1 MARTK
6 DVVLTPEQKE
16 QMEKEYLEF
25 IKPSTYGNNANP
37 SSHSSLYTDDVENPE
52 LRAIVENVAATTPY
66 RDGEPTNEAQSPPN
80 TQKRIS
86 GKQRKATLEEY
97 QQTFLQV
104 PKIDDRKPV
113 FVSSEARD
121 RLDRVV
127 RILGGRRMSVS
138 GIIENIVR
146 HHLSLY
152 EEDFEA
158 WRKL

>member
-6 DVVLTPEQKE
+6 DVVLTPEQE
-16 QMEKEYLEF
+16 EWMEKEYFDSL
-25 IKPSTYGNNANP
+25 KPMESQGNARNCNT
-37 SSHSSLYTDDVENPE
+37 LYDGIENSD
-52 LRAIVENVAATTPY
+52 LRTIVDNVSNME
-66 RDGEPTNEAQSPPN
+66 DNPTNEAQSQPN
-80 TQKRIS
+80 PQKRIS

-113 FVSSEARD
+113 FVSSDVRD

>member
-6 DVVLTPEQKE
+6 DVVLTPEQE
-16 QMEKEYLEF
+16 EWMEKEYFDSL
-25 IKPSTYGNNANP
+25 KPMESQGNARNCNT
-37 SSHSSLYTDDVENPE
+37 LYDGIENSD
-52 LRAIVENVAATTPY
+52 LRTIVDNVSNME
-66 RDGEPTNEAQSPPN
+66 DNPTNEAQSQPN
-80 TQKRIS
+80 PQKRIS

-113 FVSSEARD
+113 FVSSEMRD

-146 HHLSLY
+146 HHVNLY
-152 EEDFEA
+152 GEDFEA

>member
-6 DVVLTPEQKE
+6 DVVLTPEQE
-16 QMEKEYLEF
+16 EWMEKEYFDSL
-25 IKPSTYGNNANP
+25 KPIESQGNARNHN
-37 SSHSSLYTDDVENPE
+37 SFYDGIENSD
-52 LRAIVENVAATTPY
+52 LRTIVENVAATTSNTEDVPS
-66 RDGEPTNEAQSPPN
+66 NEAQSPPN
-80 TQKRIS
+80 PQKRIS

-104 PKIDDRKPV
+104 PRIDDRKPV
-113 FVSSEARD
+113 FVSSDVRD

-138 GIIENIVR
+138 GIIENIMR
-146 HHLSLY
+146 HHLDLY
-152 EEDFEA
+152 EDDFEA

>member
-16 QMEKEYLEF
+16 QMEREF
-25 IKPSTYGNNANP
+25 FDSLKPMESQGNARNHN
-37 SSHSSLYTDDVENPE
+37 SLYDDVENPE
-52 LRAIVENVAATTPY
+52 LRAIVKDVAATASNT
-66 RDGEPTNEAQSPPN
+66 GNEPTNEAQSPPN
-80 TQKRIS
+80 PQKRIS

-113 FVSSEARD
+113 FVSSEMRD

-127 RILGGRRMSVS
+127 CDLGRGEPKDSS
-138 GIIENIVR
+138 SN
-146 HHLSLY
+146 
-152 EEDFEA
+152 
-158 WRKL
+158 

>member
-6 DVVLTPEQKE
+6 DVVLTPEQE
-16 QMEKEYLEF
+16 EWMEKEYFDSL
-25 IKPSTYGNNANP
+25 KPMESQGNARNCNT
-37 SSHSSLYTDDVENPE
+37 LYDGIENSD
-52 LRAIVENVAATTPY
+52 LRTIVDNVSNME
-66 RDGEPTNEAQSPPN
+66 DNPTNEAQSQPN
-80 TQKRIS
+80 PQKRIS

-113 FVSSEARD
+113 FVSSEMRD

-146 HHLSLY
+146 HHVNLY

>member
-6 DVVLTPEQKE
+6 DVVLTPEQE
-16 QMEKEYLEF
+16 EWMEKEYFDSL
-25 IKPSTYGNNANP
+25 KPMESQGNARNCNT
-37 SSHSSLYTDDVENPE
+37 LYDGIENSD
-52 LRAIVENVAATTPY
+52 LRTIVDNVSNME
-66 RDGEPTNEAQSPPN
+66 DNPTNEAQSQPN
-80 TQKRIS
+80 PQKRIS

-113 FVSSEARD
+113 FVSSEMRD

-152 EEDFEA
+152 DEDFEA

>member
-16 QMEKEYLEF
+16 QMEREF
-25 IKPSTYGNNANP
+25 FDSLKPMESQGNARNR
-37 SSHSSLYTDDVENPE
+37 SSLYDDVENLK
-52 LRAIVENVAATTPY
+52 LRAIVENVAATTSNTE
-66 RDGEPTNEAQSPPN
+66 DEPTNEIQSPPN
-80 TQKRIS
+80 PQKRIS

-113 FVSSEARD
+113 FVSSEMRD

-152 EEDFEA
+152 DEDFEA

>member
-6 DVVLTPEQKE
+6 DAVLTPEQKE
-16 QMEKEYLEF
+16 QLERELFDSLKPME
-25 IKPSTYGNNANP
+25 SQGNARNHN
-37 SSHSSLYTDDVENPE
+37 SLDDGIENPE

-66 RDGEPTNEAQSPPN
+66 REDEPTNEVQSPPN
-80 TQKRIS
+80 PQKRIS

-113 FVSSEARD
+113 FVSSEMRD

-146 HHLSLY
+146 HHVYLY

>member
-6 DVVLTPEQKE
+6 DVVLTPEQE
-16 QMEKEYLEF
+16 EWMEKEYFDSL
-25 IKPSTYGNNANP
+25 KPMESQGNARNCNT
-37 SSHSSLYTDDVENPE
+37 LYDGIENSD
-52 LRAIVENVAATTPY
+52 LRTIVDNVSNME
-66 RDGEPTNEAQSPPN
+66 DNPTNEAQSQPN
-80 TQKRIS
+80 PQKRIS

-104 PKIDDRKPV
+104 PRIDDRKPV
-113 FVSSEARD
+113 FVSSDVRD
-121 RLDRVV
+121 RLDRIV

-152 EEDFEA
+152 DEDFEA

>member
-6 DVVLTPEQKE
+6 DVVLTPEQE
-16 QMEKEYLEF
+16 EWMEKEYFDSL
-25 IKPSTYGNNANP
+25 KPMESQGNARNCNT
-37 SSHSSLYTDDVENPE
+37 LYDGIENSD
-52 LRAIVENVAATTPY
+52 LRTIVDNVSNME
-66 RDGEPTNEAQSPPN
+66 DNPTNEAQSQPN
-80 TQKRIS
+80 PQKRTS

-113 FVSSEARD
+113 FVSSEMRD

-146 HHLSLY
+146 HHVNL
-152 EEDFEA
+152 
-158 WRKL
+158 